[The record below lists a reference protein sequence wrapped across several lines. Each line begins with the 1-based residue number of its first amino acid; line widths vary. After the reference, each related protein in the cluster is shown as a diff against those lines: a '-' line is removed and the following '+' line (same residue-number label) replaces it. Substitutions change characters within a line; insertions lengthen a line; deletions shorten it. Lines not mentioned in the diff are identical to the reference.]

1 MASLET
7 EGKTVEEAV
16 QSACEQL
23 NVPREKLEIE
33 VLNAGSTG
41 IFGLMGSKKARVRA
55 TIKEEIPAP
64 VRVNETVPGQSAAV
78 LTTDSE
84 GTGGEV
90 EEIIA
95 EAKSLTQ
102 GVLDRMGLEVTIQIR
117 KEKESLHILI
127 EGDKSGLLIG
137 RRGQTLDALQYL
149 ISRMI
154 NRKGTG
160 KIRVMLDS
168 GDYRNRRQEYLE
180 DLALKMAAKAKQTGK
195 PVVISPLNAHD
206 RRLVHLTL
214 EKDKSIKTI
223 SRGEGPLKKIVIFSA
238 KKEQG
243 EESRPAEETYILE
256 IDYRA

>member
-16 QSACEQL
+16 QSACDQL

-41 IFGLMGSKKARVRA
+41 IFGLMGSKKARIRA

-64 VRVNETVPGQSAAV
+64 APAGETAPDPSAAD
-78 LTTDSE
+78 LTTDPE
-84 GTGGEV
+84 GVGVEA

-102 GVLDRMGLEVTIQIR
+102 GLLDRMGLEVSIQVR
-117 KEKESLHILI
+117 KEKESIHILI
-127 EGDKSGLLIG
+127 NGDKSGLLIG

-149 ISRMI
+149 ITRMI
-154 NRKGTG
+154 NRKGLG
-160 KIRVMLDS
+160 KIRVVLDS

-180 DLALKMAAKAKQTGK
+180 DLALKMAAKAKQSGK

-206 RRLVHLTL
+206 RRLVHLIL

-223 SRGEGPLKKIVIFSA
+223 SRGEGPLKKIVIFSG
-238 KKEQG
+238 KKE
-243 EESRPAEETYILE
+243 PTEETLPSE
-256 IDYRA
+256 GETE